1 MTFLDRYGM
10 VQKSRPIL
18 DTLGRSLGPPIGLYL
33 STLQLMLPI
42 LDTLGRS
49 LGPPIGLYLSTLQL
63 ILPTTILDEYTGG
76 TRPRM
81 DPGPGDGWLP

>member
-1 MTFLDRYGM
+1 MTRGRLVAMTFLDRNGM

-18 DTLGRSLGPPIGLYL
+18 DTLGRSMGPPVGLYL
-33 STLQLMLPI
+33 STLQLVV
-42 LDTLGRS
+42 
-49 LGPPIGLYLSTLQL
+49 
-63 ILPTTILDEYTGG
+63 PTTILDAYTGG